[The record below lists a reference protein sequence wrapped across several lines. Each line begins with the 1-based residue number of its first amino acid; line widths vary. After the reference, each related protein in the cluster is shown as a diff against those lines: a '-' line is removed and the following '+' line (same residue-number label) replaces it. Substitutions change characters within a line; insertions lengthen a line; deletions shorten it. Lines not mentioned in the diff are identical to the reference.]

1 MNMGKELSN
10 GKMDKEAIK
19 HTIQTKYLNSYKVIV
34 AGGRDFDNYE
44 FLKEKLDEIS
54 KMAQEKIREITNS
67 QELND
72 LKVKVLGK
80 KGELTEILKGMGQ
93 IAAEQRPVVGSMIN
107 NVRKEIEELIS
118 NKEEEFKQKELKEKL
133 EKEKIDVTLP
143 AKKVKRG
150 SKHPLNRIIEEVED
164 LFVSMGYDV
173 VSGPELETDEY
184 CFERLNLPKG
194 HPARDMQ
201 DSFYITEEYLLRT
214 QTSAVQARTMMANEE
229 KSPIRVICPGK
240 TYRKE
245 DDATHSHQFNQVEG
259 LVIDKN
265 ITFADLKG
273 TLEVFM
279 KHMLGENTELRF
291 RPSYFPFTE
300 PSYEVDVTC
309 FKCGGKGCNLC
320 KQTGWIELLGS
331 GMVHPNVLKMNGYD
345 PEKYSGFAFG
355 TGLDRLAMFK
365 YGITDMRLL
374 YTNDVRFLSQFDRKD

>member
-1 MNMGKELSN
+1 M
-10 GKMDKEAIK
+10 
-19 HTIQTKYLNSYKVIV
+19 
-34 AGGRDFDNYE
+34 
-44 FLKEKLDEIS
+44 KEKLESIKKLAEEKVS
-54 KMAQEKIREITNS
+54 KIQER
-67 QELND
+67 QDLND
-72 LKVKVLGK
+72 LKVKILGK
-80 KGELTEILKGMGQ
+80 KGELTEILRGMGSLSPEERPKMGSLVNSVR
-93 IAAEQRPVVGSMIN
+93 AEIETLIN
-107 NVRKEIEELIS
+107 KKEQEIEE
-118 NKEEEFKQKELKEKL
+118 KELAKKL
-133 EKEKIDVTLP
+133 EDEKIDISLP
-143 AKKVKRG
+143 GTKVKRG
-150 SKHPLNRIIEEVED
+150 SKHPLNRVIEEVED

-173 VSGPELETDEY
+173 VAGPELETDEY

-201 DSFYITEEYLLRT
+201 DSFYITSEYLLRT

-229 KSPIRVICPGK
+229 KTPIRVICPGK

-265 ITFADLKG
+265 ISFADLKG
-273 TLEVFM
+273 TLEIFM
-279 KHMLGENTELRF
+279 KKMLGENTKLRF

-300 PSYEVDVTC
+300 PSFEVDVSC

-345 PEKYSGFAFG
+345 PEVYSGFAFG

-374 YTNDVRFLSQFDRKD
+374 YANDVKFLSQFDRMDK